1 MPLPPLRRL
10 FVPTAEPEATAA
22 RVRALF
28 RRHVQSSITPPL
40 VVQPAAGGVVIDL
53 DVRVYDNY
61 RVDDA
66 LAAVRAEFPETV
78 PLPEGAAGE

>member
-1 MPLPPLRRL
+1 MPKPPLRRL
-10 FVPTAEPEATAA
+10 FVPTTAPDAAAA
-22 RVRALF
+22 RIRSLF

-40 VVQPAAGGVVIDL
+40 VVQSTVGGVVVDL

-66 LAAVRAEFPETV
+66 VAAVRAEFPRTV
-78 PLPEGAAGE
+78 DLPDSQAE